1 MNVKNVVLLL
11 VLAVILVFGSYT
23 FYLRE
28 ELKDIT
34 HKRVTHDM
42 CEEFTANCKNI
53 KELTLFEKDSNNL
66 KSLSITAS
74 RDAIDKFI
82 WQANV
87 VIVDRKGFETNNFFK
102 EFEFFTLI
110 KKVEALV
117 YKGVRQ

>member
-1 MNVKNVVLLL
+1 MNAKNVVFLLI
-11 VLAVILVFGSYT
+11 LAVILVFGSYT

-34 HKRVTHDM
+34 VTHDM
-42 CEEFTANCKNI
+42 CEEFTANCRNI
-53 KELTLFEKDSNNL
+53 KELTLFEKDSINL
-66 KSLSITAS
+66 KSMSITAS

-82 WQANV
+82 WQATV

-110 KKVEALV
+110 KKIEALV
-117 YKGVRQ
+117 YKGGVK